1 MITCPACN
9 ADFDVDE
16 EDLDEGDLFDCTEC
30 GVNLRVASLTPLDL
44 VAVKDDVASTEDE
57 EDDFDDD
64 DDEEEDEDD
73 DEEEDEKEKEDD
85 FEEELEE
92 EEDKE
97 DDWN

>member
-64 DDEEEDEDD
+64 EEEDEDED
-73 DEEEDEKEKEDD
+73 EEEEDEKEKEDD

>member
-64 DDEEEDEDD
+64 EEEEEDD
-73 DEEEDEKEKEDD
+73 DEEEDDKEKEDD
-85 FEEELEE
+85 YEEELEE

>member
-9 ADFDVDE
+9 ADIDVDE

-30 GVNLRVASLTPLDL
+30 GVNLRVASLKPLEL
-44 VAVKDDVASTEDE
+44 VAVKDDATAS
-57 EDDFDDD
+57 
-64 DDEEEDEDD
+64 DDEEEDFDEDEEEDD

-85 FEEELEE
+85 YEEELEE

>member
-57 EDDFDDD
+57 EDDFDDE
-64 DDEEEDEDD
+64 EEEDDDDD

-85 FEEELEE
+85 YEEELEE

>member
-64 DDEEEDEDD
+64 EEEDEDE
-73 DEEEDEKEKEDD
+73 EEEDEKEKEDD

>member
-16 EDLDEGDLFDCTEC
+16 EDLDDGDLFDCTEC
-30 GVNLRVASLTPLDL
+30 GVNLRVASLKPLDL
-44 VAVKDDVASTEDE
+44 VAVKDDATSSDDE
-57 EDDFDDD
+57 EEDFDDDDD
-64 DDEEEDEDD
+64 DDEEEDE
-73 DEEEDEKEKEDD
+73 EEEEKEKEDD
-85 FEEELEE
+85 YEEELEE